1 MPLIELWQVLA
12 TCLRCLSNTESS
24 FFMDNYEQIVGQ
36 AKLGSIEQQTRLA
49 DFLKGIQEV
58 MNNIQEAIRLEPKQ
72 VLVCDKH
79 YCAKS
84 MTDSSPSAQKVD
96 SPQPTPAQ
104 KRDTNSPPPPPPP
117 KKKASPLLNELVVRG
132 IGTAPVCQ
140 SFIVKAN
147 VGFADQGV
155 QCLDDLKILGRS
167 DADTMLRLIGFNA
180 IQITKILKAVFPA

>member
-1 MPLIELWQVLA
+1 MIREELFIKAANALPQFCLTRSIILISQNRMPLIELWQVLA

-117 KKKASPLLNELVVRG
+117 KKS
-132 IGTAPVCQ
+132 ITAFKRISGSRYRNCPRMPKFHCE
-140 SFIVKAN
+140 
-147 VGFADQGV
+147 G
-155 QCLDDLKILGRS
+155 
-167 DADTMLRLIGFNA
+167 
-180 IQITKILKAVFPA
+180 